1 MLSNKLK
8 KQSIEDMNTK
18 KLAERLKDLGEKSLH
33 KVLLNEALNTAEQI
47 SSPENKT
54 RVLAEMAVNL
64 FNSGLEDLGKD
75 IYHRI
80 LNSSEDIE
88 KDSDRAKTLADLGRT
103 FFDIDKKI
111 SEEFFERATGTAGEI
126 SDVEER
132 IKSITHIAENKVKI
146 DLIEEGV
153 QLCEDVYED
162 ALNLAEKE
170 QNVLPLINIAEILAE
185 AGHFNQSIDICKK
198 ARVLSKD
205 ISNENERCWALGS
218 IGVVYAKSD
227 KIENAVDTAKVIC
240 SEEEGNLPLGEI
252 MISLAEADETEK
264 ALEFI
269 DCVTN
274 KELADSILSDIGC
287 KLAKRGRIDE
297 AEYVKE
303 LIDDHEEKEW
313 INKEIAVF
321 KASTG
326 QFFEAIRIAET
337 FIDIDLKILALTEIA
352 KSLIIKGEESK
363 LRETIEAIIELS
375 EDSISDSVKVN
386 TGEILADTGFL
397 DLAVDKAR
405 EIKTSEEK
413 AIALSYISSKSVG
426 ITVLSQDFLNTL
438 DSIKDQDIEMNNG
451 VKDDLKDIALN
462 LTENKSRKKLVESID
477 SLHDSIDR
485 MDI

>member
-1 MLSNKLK
+1 MTEEHTMLSNKLK

-33 KVLLNEALNTAEQI
+33 KPLLNEALNTEEQI

-75 IYHRI
+75 IYEKI
-80 LNSSEDIE
+80 LTSSECIE

-185 AGHFNQSIDICKK
+185 GGHFQQSIDICKK
-198 ARVLSKD
+198 ARLLSKD
-205 ISNENERCWALGS
+205 ISNENERCWVLGS

-227 KIENAVDTAKVIC
+227 EIENAVDIAEMIC
-240 SEEEGNLPLGEI
+240 SEEEGNLPVGEI

-274 KELADSILSDIGC
+274 KELVDSILSDIGC
-287 KLAKRGRIDE
+287 KLAKRGRI
-297 AEYVKE
+297 
-303 LIDDHEEKEW
+303 
-313 INKEIAVF
+313 
-321 KASTG
+321 
-326 QFFEAIRIAET
+326 
-337 FIDIDLKILALTEIA
+337 
-352 KSLIIKGEESK
+352 
-363 LRETIEAIIELS
+363 
-375 EDSISDSVKVN
+375 
-386 TGEILADTGFL
+386 
-397 DLAVDKAR
+397 
-405 EIKTSEEK
+405 
-413 AIALSYISSKSVG
+413 
-426 ITVLSQDFLNTL
+426 
-438 DSIKDQDIEMNNG
+438 
-451 VKDDLKDIALN
+451 
-462 LTENKSRKKLVESID
+462 
-477 SLHDSIDR
+477 
-485 MDI
+485 